1 MSETLQSDKRVDEN
15 KKQKESENKS
25 KHITNAEN
33 NELQNQIL
41 DTSNSIN
48 SESKSAPNIR
58 DNIKIDENIDKLE
71 YKENDIVNNEA
82 SLQSIE
88 KSGQSISEAQMF
100 QSENNDA
107 RYRSRHLILCYEK
120 LIFVIFNDNLIK
132 YFQHSTIKF

>member
-1 MSETLQSDKRVDEN
+1 MSETLQSDKRIDEN

-25 KHITNAEN
+25 KHVTNAEN

-41 DTSNSIN
+41 DTSNSVN

-58 DNIKIDENIDKLE
+58 DNKIDENIDKVE

-88 KSGQSISEAQMF
+88 KSGQSISETQMF

-107 RYRSRHLILCYEK
+107 RYRVRVK
-120 LIFVIFNDNLIK
+120 LYLMKN
-132 YFQHSTIKF
+132 